1 MYEVIP
7 SLQIELYSRVDI
19 LNEEKA
25 LEAYLTEKGILWDK
39 TSETWIDD
47 EKVMMTIYEV
57 S

>member
-7 SLQIELYSRVDI
+7 NLQIELYSRVDI

-25 LEAYLTEKGILWDK
+25 LETYLTEKGILWDK
-39 TSETWIDD
+39 TSETWIDE